1 MGKASVN
8 AQKGRLYLLARLPK
22 KNGDGWTQTRIPMGL
37 PDTPT
42 NRKVVDKRR
51 VLLQKQIDHDTFE
64 WSDWTEDE
72 TKGTTWKRAIEA
84 LYKKRVVLGRTG
96 QSTWEINYM
105 GRLRQV
111 DMNKVVNSREM
122 ANFVN
127 RWGVATCS
135 YKEAYYLAKDL
146 CNLIAIPFP
155 ELPLPRYTK
164 DALTDVPE
172 DHEIVDWIERA
183 DPELAWAMGMMAT
196 YGLRPH
202 EIDAC
207 CFVDLKHRL
216 KVPDETKTGFRT
228 VTPVPAEW
236 VDLFEL
242 RSERR
247 RVKTSTKAHSTSQ
260 WLSAKRL
267 KLGFPYK
274 PYSLRHAYAGRLWR
288 FAGAHLDVFTAARLM
303 GHSVAIHEKTYRE
316 WIQPHTIALKA
327 EEALALG
334 LSSNLRGVACGT
346 TDKAVP
352 HPTTV
357 NSPHGDS
364 AQPGTRI

>member
-8 AQKGRLYLLARLPK
+8 AQRGRLYLLAKLPS
-22 KNGDGWTQTRIPMGL
+22 KNGDGWKAQRIPTGL
-37 PDTPT
+37 PDTPA
-42 NRKVVDKRR
+42 NRKVADKRR
-51 VLLQKQIDHDTFE
+51 ALLQKQIDFDTFE
-64 WSDWTEDE
+64 WSDWTDDE

-96 QSTWEINYM
+96 QNTWDINYM

-122 ANFVN
+122 ANFVC
-127 RWGVATCS
+127 RWDVSTCS

-164 DALTDVPE
+164 DALTEVPE
-172 DHEIVDWIERA
+172 DHEIIDWIQRA
-183 DPELAWAMGMMAT
+183 DPELAWAFGMLAT

-202 EIDAC
+202 ELDDCEFI
-207 CFVDLKHRL
+207 DLKHRL

-228 VTPVPAEW
+228 VVPFPADW
-236 VDLFEL
+236 VELFEL

-247 RVKTSTKAHSTSQ
+247 RFKTSTKPHATSQ

-274 PYSLRHAYAGRLWR
+274 PYSLRHAYAGRLWKY
-288 FAGAHLDVFTAARLM
+288 GGSHLDVFTAARLM

-316 WIQPHTIALKA
+316 WIQPHTIAIKA
-327 EEALALG
+327 EEALERG
-334 LSSNLRGVACGT
+334 LADLRDRQAKSFRH
-346 TDKAVP
+346 DP
-352 HPTTV
+352 
-357 NSPHGDS
+357 NDS
-364 AQPGTRI
+364 ADVTGRS